1 MTAAEMVDEVEAG
14 EAEVVDEEAEE
25 VTQEVATSTMV
36 TGNHQVTLTL
46 TNIMNL
52 KNPTLLAMILMSVQT
67 LQCSAI

>member
-1 MTAAEMVDEVEAG
+1 MTATEMVDEVEAG
-14 EAEVVDEEAEE
+14 EAEVEDVAEE

-52 KNPTLLAMILMSVQT
+52 KNPTLLALILMGVQT